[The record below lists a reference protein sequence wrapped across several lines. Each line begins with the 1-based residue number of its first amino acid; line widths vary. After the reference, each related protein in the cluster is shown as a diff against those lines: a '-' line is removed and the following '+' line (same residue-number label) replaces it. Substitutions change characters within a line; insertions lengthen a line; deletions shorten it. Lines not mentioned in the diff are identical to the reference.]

1 MISTLE
7 TWRFEYENS
16 KSSETPG
23 MHPSFWN
30 IQQTKLYYASSLGSS
45 RSFRVAKAPQTSKH
59 FCCNTFVF
67 NVYIWW
73 SYIYIYMDHVFAI
86 YILYYVTLLHLLILR
101 VRDIA
106 APLLAGIMP
115 FWSLQHAMCSTFDS
129 KVFSLR
135 RSKILYVCRPP
146 H

>member
-1 MISTLE
+1 
-7 TWRFEYENS
+7 
-16 KSSETPG
+16 
-23 MHPSFWN
+23 
-30 IQQTKLYYASSLGSS
+30 
-45 RSFRVAKAPQTSKH
+45 VAKAPQTSKQ
-59 FCCNTFVF
+59 FFCNTFVF
-67 NVYIWW
+67 NVYI
-73 SYIYIYMDHVFAI
+73 YMIYMDHVFAI

-106 APLLAGIMP
+106 APLLAGMMP